1 MNLHLCTHKEER
13 QCGGPASGA
22 LEVPARRQIE
32 SLGQKKSSPMC
43 LSVVC
48 NAYTIVMGM
57 QPGAP
62 PHYREGSVP
71 PPLAGDKMAIFAA
84 IGL

>member
-1 MNLHLCTHKEER
+1 
-13 QCGGPASGA
+13 
-22 LEVPARRQIE
+22 
-32 SLGQKKSSPMC
+32 MC

-62 PHYREGSVP
+62 PHCRDSSLP
-71 PPLAGDKMAIFAA
+71 PPLAGDKMPIASATDDRLPE
-84 IGL
+84 GGCTVRK